1 MSAND
6 YQVGGDHYKA
16 AGKTEHWDFVWQ
28 HNLDYFQ
35 GQITKYVIRWKR
47 KGGLRDLEKARH
59 FLEKYIELVKGST
72 EDSTVA
78 MATHTTGQI
87 QTASGGYGGHSPT
100 VTEALNKR
108 Y

>member
-1 MSAND
+1 MRAND

-35 GQITKYVIRWKR
+35 GQITKYVMRWKR

-59 FLEKYIELVKGST
+59 FLEKYIELVKSESEGS
-72 EDSTVA
+72 SVGLVA
-78 MATHTTGQI
+78 GAAQI
-87 QTASGGYGGHSPT
+87 MEAAAQQNAKYPPGYQGT
-100 VTEALNKR
+100 R
-108 Y
+108 

>member
-1 MSAND
+1 MRAND

-16 AGKTEHWDFVWQ
+16 AGKVEHWDFVWQ

-35 GQITKYVIRWKR
+35 GQITKYVMRWKR

-59 FLEKYIELVKGST
+59 FLEKYIELVKS
-72 EDSTVA
+72 DSEGGPVEVA
-78 MATHTTGQI
+78 SDTA
-87 QTASGGYGGHSPT
+87 QTLAQPAQQTCTYPPGYKG
-100 VTEALNKR
+100 LR